1 MSTTKKKTVA
11 KATEP
16 KARYENGNRVFI
28 CCYVFS
34 GPGLIL
40 EGEVRRSD
48 AIKHPMIS
56 DNGKIVGSETFFSY
70 IINTAKGEFE
80 VHESNVYPS
89 FFEAAKVF
97 AKSFLVL
104 LK

>member
-1 MSTTKKKTVA
+1 MSTKKKAVT
-11 KATEP
+11 KTPEP

-28 CCYVFS
+28 LCYVFS

-40 EGEVRRSD
+40 EGEVTRSD
-48 AIKHPMIS
+48 SFKHPIKS
-56 DNGKIVGSETFFSY
+56 ENGKIIGNEIFFSY
-70 IINTAKGEFE
+70 IIQTAKGAFE
-80 VHESNVYPS
+80 VNQFQVYPS

-97 AKSFLVL
+97 AKSFLTL